1 MGRSRFLPGAVLLA
15 LLLFLLGSFILISPT
30 PLLQAREQNISN
42 RIGYVNIGL
51 VFEQHPEKFR
61 AEQLLGEEA
70 RRLQAVLEEQV
81 EELEPEEQQA
91 LLEEYQQQLI
101 HKERELVRAVID
113 EIEKTVGS
121 IAREQEVEVVL
132 ERQNVIYGGRD
143 LTPAVL
149 EKIREGDN
157 LD

>member
-15 LLLFLLGSFILISPT
+15 LLLFLLGSVILISPT

-42 RIGYVNIGL
+42 RIGYVNIAL
-51 VFEQHPEKFR
+51 IFEQHPEKFR

>member
-1 MGRSRFLPGAVLLA
+1 MARRRFLVGAVLLA
-15 LLLFLLGSFILISPT
+15 LFLFILGSFTLMTPT

-42 RIGYVNIGL
+42 RIGYVDIAL
-51 VFEQHPEKFR
+51 IFEQHPKKFK
-61 AEQLLGEEA
+61 AEQLLSEEA

-91 LLEEYQQQLI
+91 LLQEYQEQLI

-113 EIEKTVGS
+113 EIEKTAGS
-121 IAREQEVEVVL
+121 IAREQEIEVVL